1 LFAVAVFCRAVG
13 RQDSM
18 LRLLRELIPVSVL
31 TLLVS
36 EFVLYGSC
44 FVLSSFI
51 ILEVDPTVFLLYD
64 GGLGRIIVAVLSI
77 LLGLYFHDLYSQF
90 LVKSRIL
97 LLLQGCQVIGIAFL
111 IQALLSYGSADWMLP
126 RWLMMLGS
134 GLTLVAMLAWRV
146 TYSSIVLR
154 AMGEARVLFLGDNS
168 LVREMGREIAEWP
181 ELGLKVVGY
190 LDDGLSP
197 DGDWQDAM
205 RLGSV
210 EHLREVV
217 AQVKPDRIVV
227 GMNERRQ
234 RLPVSD
240 LLDIRLS
247 GVRIE
252 EAATTFEG
260 VCKRIALKDLRPGQ
274 FIFSADLGP
283 RPGSILMRSAY
294 SSFLALAGTI
304 ATLPLMALVAVAI
317 KLTSA
322 GPVLFRQTR
331 VGLHGRPFTLYKFRS
346 MSQDAEAATGAVWA
360 TPDDPRVTPLGR
372 WLRRL
377 RVDELPQF
385 FNVLRGE
392 MVIVGPRPE
401 RPEFVSTLVEQV
413 PYYQQR
419 HSVKPGITGWAQINH
434 KYGGTLEDTV
444 KKLEYDLYYIKNMSL
459 ALDIFIIFHTL
470 KTMLLSRGAQ

>member
-1 LFAVAVFCRAVG
+1 
-13 RQDSM
+13 M

-44 FVLSSFI
+44 FVLASFI
-51 ILEVDPTVFLLYD
+51 VLEVDPTVFLLYD
-64 GGLGRIIVAVLSI
+64 GGLGRIVVAVLSI

-90 LVKSRIL
+90 LVKSRV
-97 LLLQGCQVIGIAFL
+97 LLLQQSCQVIGIAFL

-134 GLTLVAMLAWRV
+134 GLTLVAMLAWRI
-146 TYSSIVLR
+146 TYSSVVLR

-168 LVREMGREIAEWP
+168 LVREMVAQITEQP

-190 LDDGLSP
+190 LDEGLSP
-197 DGDWQDAM
+197 DCDWQGAT
-205 RLGSV
+205 RLGGV
-210 EHLREVV
+210 ELLSDV
-217 AQVKPDRIVV
+217 AGQVKPDRIVV
-227 GMNERRQ
+227 GMRERRQ

-240 LLDIRLS
+240 LLDLRLS
-247 GVRIE
+247 GVRVE
-252 EAATTFEG
+252 EAATMFEAI
-260 VCKRIALKDLRPGQ
+260 CKRIALKDLRPGQ

-283 RPGSILMRSAY
+283 RPGSILFRSAY
-294 SSFLALAGTI
+294 SGLVALVGTLLAV
-304 ATLPLMALVAVAI
+304 PLMAAAAIAI

-346 MSQDAEAATGAVWA
+346 MYQDAEVSTGAVWA
-360 TPDDPRVTPLGR
+360 TRDDPRVTPLGR

-377 RVDELPQF
+377 RLDELPQF

-401 RPEFVSTLVEQV
+401 RPEFVSTLTDEV
-413 PYYQQR
+413 PYYGQR
-419 HSVKPGITGWAQINH
+419 NWVKPGITGWAQINH
-434 KYGGTLEDTV
+434 KYGDTVEDSV

-459 ALDIFIIFHTL
+459 ALDLFIIFHTV